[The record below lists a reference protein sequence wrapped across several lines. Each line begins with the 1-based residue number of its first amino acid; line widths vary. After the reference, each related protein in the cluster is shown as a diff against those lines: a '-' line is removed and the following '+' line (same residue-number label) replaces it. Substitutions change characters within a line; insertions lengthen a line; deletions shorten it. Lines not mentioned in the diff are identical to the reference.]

1 MTEEMLRTVL
11 ETAQA
16 KADKDGTTALPEGRH
31 MTLYA
36 AHAGVGLT
44 VGKVERLRIA
54 QGTVRARTA
63 KGETFVFALEDVFAA
78 AIEGGSEAAMSRKA
92 GFLG

>member
-16 KADKDGTTALPEGRH
+16 KADKDGVAALPQGRLL
-31 MTLYA
+31 TLYS
-36 AHAGVGLT
+36 AHHGVGLT
-44 VGKVERLRIA
+44 VGKVERIRVAGSSLRA
-54 QGTVRARTA
+54 HTA
-63 KGETFVFALEDVFAA
+63 KGETFLLALEDVFAA
-78 AIEGGSEAAMSRKA
+78 AIEGTGEPGASRKA